1 MLVTVSL
8 QTLQSPNLCS
18 QYLSFT
24 EPNDGI
30 VVSDIKNWSLSGS
43 YGFVFHI
50 LLRLTDGFLSTRRTK
65 DNENPGENRGERANC
80 RRMLLK

>member
-8 QTLQSPNLCS
+8 QTLQSPSLCS

-24 EPNDGI
+24 KPNEGI
-30 VVSDIKNWSLSGS
+30 IVSDIKNWSVSGS

-50 LLRLTDGFLSTRRTK
+50 LLRLTDGFIFTRKTRS
-65 DNENPGENRGERANC
+65 NEGDNRGERENC

>member
-8 QTLQSPNLCS
+8 QTLQSPSLCS

-24 EPNDGI
+24 EPNEGI
-30 VVSDIKNWSLSGS
+30 IVSDIKNWSVSGS

-50 LLRLTDGFLSTRRTK
+50 LLRLTDGFTNTSKTRCNGG
-65 DNENPGENRGERANC
+65 DNRGERENC

>member
-1 MLVTVSL
+1 MLVTVSF

-18 QYLSFT
+18 QYLNFI

-30 VVSDIKNWSLSGS
+30 IVSDIKNWSLSGS
-43 YGFVFHI
+43 YGFVFHT
-50 LLRLTDGFLSTRRTK
+50 LLRLTDGLIFTRKTGI
-65 DNENPGENRGERANC
+65 NESAGDGRSERENC